1 MGNLNKK
8 LTPRQHRT
16 ILALLENPT
25 VQSAAAS
32 AGTSSAS
39 VYRWLADD
47 TFKTAFREAKL
58 EIVRSAMARL
68 QRASGQAVDT
78 LLALMADSDVPASVR
93 LAAAKAAIEMV
104 HKSLENEDLSE
115 RISALEKLISANVGA
130 SWRR

>member
-1 MGNLNKK
+1 MGNFNKK

-58 EIVRSAMARL
+58 EIVRHAMARL

-78 LLALMADSDVPASVR
+78 ITSLMTDLDAPPSVR
-93 LAAAKAAIEMV
+93 LGAGKVILEMT
-104 HKSLENEDLSE
+104 HKFVEFENLSV
-115 RISALEKLISANVGA
+115 RVDALEKIIREGGGP
-130 SWRR
+130 WRR